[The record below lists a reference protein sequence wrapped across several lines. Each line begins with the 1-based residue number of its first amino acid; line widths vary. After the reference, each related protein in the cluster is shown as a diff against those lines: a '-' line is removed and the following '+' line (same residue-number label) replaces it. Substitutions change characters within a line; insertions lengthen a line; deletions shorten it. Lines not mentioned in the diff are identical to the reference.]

1 MVRQLFKKIWYG
13 KVCCSLQKLFCRI
26 CKQLGLTIPIRY
38 QHFFCIPGVFTVRLD
53 GTTAFRMHN
62 TGLAIERCLYWYGI
76 KGYEPHTL
84 SIFRSLMKQCDWMVD
99 VGANTG
105 LFSLTAAAIKPGANI
120 MAFEPMPF
128 FYNQLCG
135 NIQLNDFK
143 ITPYELAV
151 SDKEQVFD
159 FYTPEQGQG
168 NPYSSTLKKSH
179 YDGHQ
184 KTEPL
189 TIQVKAT
196 RLDGILEMH
205 HLKGQGLMKIDAEG
219 NDFEVL
225 LGLGNRLE
233 TLNIYLIVENRS
245 EPMAE
250 KMMNLPGMGQ
260 YRFLSIPDREGEYPE
275 WISLPV
281 NNDGLNILFVPRH
294 HVEFVN
300 RILGEKF
307 P

>member
-1 MVRQLFKKIWYG
+1 
-13 KVCCSLQKLFCRI
+13 
-26 CKQLGLTIPIRY
+26 
-38 QHFFCIPGVFTVRLD
+38 
-53 GTTAFRMHN
+53 
-62 TGLAIERCLYWYGI
+62 
-76 KGYEPHTL
+76 
-84 SIFRSLMKQCDWMVD
+84 
-99 VGANTG
+99 
-105 LFSLTAAAIKPGANI
+105 
-120 MAFEPMPF
+120 
-128 FYNQLCG
+128 
-135 NIQLNDFK
+135 
-143 ITPYELAV
+143 
-151 SDKEQVFD
+151 
-159 FYTPEQGQG
+159 
-168 NPYSSTLKKSH
+168 
-179 YDGHQ
+179 
-184 KTEPL
+184 
-189 TIQVKAT
+189 
-196 RLDGILEMH
+196 
-205 HLKGQGLMKIDAEG
+205 MKIDAEG